1 MYGYLLFTI
10 ASALTIV
17 HMPTDAHFLSLQP
30 CTDIYTHTHTTTHV
44 DLLTRNPIDRFYIA
58 LVFALELTLCDF
70 VAYVI
75 LNK

>member
-1 MYGYLLFTI
+1 MCGYLLLTI

-30 CTDIYTHTHTTTHV
+30 CTDIYTHTATHV

-58 LVFALELTLCDF
+58 LFFALEQTHCALVACDSE
-70 VAYVI
+70 
-75 LNK
+75 